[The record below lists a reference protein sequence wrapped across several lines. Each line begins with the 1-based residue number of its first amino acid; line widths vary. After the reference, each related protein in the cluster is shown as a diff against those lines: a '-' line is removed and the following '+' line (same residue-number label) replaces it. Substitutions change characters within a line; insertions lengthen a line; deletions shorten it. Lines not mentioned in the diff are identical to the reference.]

1 MRADNTERFE
11 RLLAALERELVEA
24 TDEEILE
31 AAGELGMNPA
41 MKGSAAFFGIAT
53 IIVPPFQSWD
63 PWEPSEWPRIGQK
76 SKDDPPR

>member
-11 RLLAALERELVEA
+11 RLLAALERELIEA

-41 MKGSAAFFGIAT
+41 MKGSAAFFGIAM
-53 IIVPPFQSWD
+53 IHVAPFPSID
-63 PWEPSEWPRIGQK
+63 LWESSEWTRIGRR